1 MNDQLQTHHEA
12 EMMIEAELT
21 ADSSIP
27 DSFALIDERFL
38 AIQFKKKKLIC
49 VYSLEGQLQTKLEMA
64 MSRNGQ
70 SFCHYKQYL
79 AIRNLR
85 SK

>member
-1 MNDQLQTHHEA
+1 MNDQLRTHREA

-21 ADSSIP
+21 ADSSMP

-49 VYSLEGQLQTKLEMA
+49 VYSL
-64 MSRNGQ
+64 
-70 SFCHYKQYL
+70 
-79 AIRNLR
+79 
-85 SK
+85 